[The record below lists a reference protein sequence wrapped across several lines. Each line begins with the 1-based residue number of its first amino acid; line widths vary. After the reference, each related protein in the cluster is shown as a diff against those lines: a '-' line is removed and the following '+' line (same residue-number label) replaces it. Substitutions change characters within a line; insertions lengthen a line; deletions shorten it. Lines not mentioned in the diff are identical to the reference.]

1 MVYINGKPFSSFPE
15 YCYVCPFF
23 LDWGTGEKGTRTLFS
38 KTKNKYDN
46 LTKRCQRMFDKAKT
60 FPDGA
65 ELVLVAK

>member
-1 MVYINGKPFSSFPE
+1 MFYINGKKFNSVPE
-15 YCYVCPFF
+15 CCYVCPFF
-23 LDWGTGEKGTRTLFS
+23 LVWGAEKKGTCTLFH

-60 FPDGA
+60 FPDGT